1 MRSDGLIMKR
11 LRPTILILAVLLA
24 VPTYADQAF
33 PPTARWL
40 VGFTPGDALPIV
52 LEGVRQARRSIWV
65 ACYSFTSKPV
75 AVALLDAAKRGVKV
89 NVLADAKES
98 ARGYSAV
105 QFLANQGIP
114 VRLDQR
120 HAMQHNKFM
129 VIDETTVE
137 TGSFNYTAAA
147 AQRNAENV
155 LLVRNVP
162 ELADSYATEW
172 RRLWDGGTPMPP
184 VY

>member
-1 MRSDGLIMKR
+1 MKR
-11 LRPTILILAVLLA
+11 LRPAILSFAVLLA

-33 PPTARWL
+33 PSTARWL
-40 VGFTPGDALPIV
+40 VGFTPGDALPVV
-52 LEGVRQARRSIWV
+52 LEGVRQAQRSIWV

-98 ARGYSAV
+98 TRSYSAIR
-105 QFLANQGIP
+105 FLANQGIP
-114 VRLDQR
+114 VRLDHW

-147 AQRNAENV
+147 AQKNAENV
-155 LLVRNVP
+155 LLVQNAP
-162 ELADSYATEW
+162 ELASAYATAW
-172 RRLWDGGTPMPP
+172 RRLWDRATPMPP
-184 VY
+184 SY